1 MEEHLRPKE
10 LVGSSS
16 LSRGT
21 PTPGT
26 VSLEIE
32 RKYEVAPETDR
43 PSLVGVAGITREAS
57 QLTHVL
63 DATYFDTSTG
73 FFLSNKSALR
83 HRLGGP
89 DAVWHLKTRTAEG
102 GLETHWLTQEV
113 MLAELGVPEQLVPI
127 ERIETKRTS
136 VALIGALGDAPLAE
150 FVDDDVTA
158 TDLRDGTQRR
168 WREWEIELC
177 GDWSTKSANEFF
189 AALEPTLLSSG
200 ASPSQLFAKLQR
212 ALGV

>member
-32 RKYEVAPETDR
+32 RKYEVAPETDQ

-57 QLTHVL
+57 PLTHTL

-83 HRLGGP
+83 HRRGGP
-89 DAVWHLKTRTAEG
+89 DAGWHLKAHTPEG
-102 GLETHWLTQEV
+102 VLETHWLDEAV
-113 MLAELGVPEQLVPI
+113 MLAELGLTEQLVPLA
-127 ERIETKRTS
+127 RIETRRTT
-136 VALIGALGDAPLAE
+136 VALWGGPNDAVLAE

-168 WREWEIELC
+168 WREWEIELS
-177 GDWSTKSANEFF
+177 GDWSTQTANEFF
-189 AALEPTLLSSG
+189 ATLEPTLFGSG
-200 ASPSQLFAKLQR
+200 AHPSQLFAKLQR
-212 ALGV
+212 ALGL